1 MRNTLLLTIYTLLL
15 YFSSCISVSYAQ
27 VGIGTTSPKGALDLD
42 SGIYGL
48 VLPRVELTKTT
59 LAAPVINPNGGS
71 LAVGTVVY
79 NTNTTFSGSYDV
91 SPGIYMWNGVD
102 WINEFPKKH
111 AQIFKQ
117 TSYIRT
123 RSNAGYENIPGLTN
137 NIIFTA
143 RYTGTYK
150 IEVSANYGGG
160 YVRNLAGGET
170 NPLVQSGNFKFT
182 FDITGANV
190 DHIFPI
196 KTYSVYGNIQY
207 YLIWEQATIILYEQ
221 LTAGQDYYIALRFD
235 QDDSNGFVNSGN
247 SSTGRGYIGYDIPC
261 SVEFTYLD

>member
-1 MRNTLLLTIYTLLL
+1 
-15 YFSSCISVSYAQ
+15 

-42 SGIYGL
+42 SDVYGL
-48 VLPRVELTKTT
+48 VLPRVQLTKSN
-59 LAAPVINPNGGS
+59 LAAPVVNPNTGN

-79 NTNTTFSGSYDV
+79 NTNTTTSGSYDV

-102 WINEFPKKH
+102 WINEFPKKN

-117 TSYIRT
+117 TSDIRT
-123 RSNAGYENIPGLTN
+123 SSDVGWQNIPGLTSTTF
-137 NIIFTA
+137 FTPK
-143 RYTGTYK
+143 YTGTYK
-150 IEVSANYGGG
+150 VEVSANYGGG
-160 YVRNLAGGET
+160 YARNLVGGET
-170 NPLVQSGNFKFT
+170 NPLVQSGDFRFR

-207 YLIWEQATIILYEQ
+207 YLIWEQATIILYET
-221 LTAGQDYYIALRFD
+221 LTAGQNYYFFLQFD
-235 QDDSNGFVNSGN
+235 QHPSPGFVNSGN
-247 SSTGRGYIGYDIPC
+247 SSTGRGYVGYDIPC